1 MCRTIA
7 EQLVK
12 VRENKKIN
20 LHHSFVL
27 RLFPSQSD
35 FLKHFF
41 SPHSLSLWLFPLVK
55 MGHLSFCQEN
65 AWVSITSAS
74 VCLKVCVCVFKV
86 FYDLGMVPSPGK
98 VMQGPFSGS
107 H

>member
-1 MCRTIA
+1 
-7 EQLVK
+7 
-12 VRENKKIN
+12 
-20 LHHSFVL
+20 
-27 RLFPSQSD
+27 
-35 FLKHFF
+35 
-41 SPHSLSLWLFPLVK
+41 

-74 VCLKVCVCVFKV
+74 VCLEVCVCVFKV
-86 FYDLGMVPSPGK
+86 FYDREMVPSPGK